1 MKLMSMP
8 HPPELADYQFS
19 HSIPV
24 FWGDQDAFGHVN
36 NTVYFRW
43 MEIARIEYFEW
54 AGLNELLAQAGIGPI
69 LASIKCDFRRQ
80 LKYPD
85 TVIVAGK
92 VASMG
97 GASVKMTHLVYSEA
111 QKAIAAEGDSV
122 IVTFDYAAQRPV
134 RIPDP
139 IRVKIDAAEG
149 RTTA

>member
-1 MKLMSMP
+1 MSSP
-8 HPPELADYQFS
+8 HPPELADYRYS

-54 AGLNELLAQAGIGPI
+54 ARLNELMAQAGIGPI

-85 TVIVAGK
+85 TVLVSGK
-92 VASMG
+92 VTSMG
-97 GASVKMTHLVYSEA
+97 GASIKMTHLIYSQTQQA
-111 QKAIAAEGDSV
+111 VVAEGDSV
-122 IVTFDYAAQRPV
+122 IVAFDYQAQRPV
-134 RIPDP
+134 RIPDS
-139 IRVKIDAAEG
+139 IRARIDSMEG
-149 RTTA
+149 RSAAT